1 MKTGILVVLWLVVGW
16 VPPCAADPATI
27 RDELNTHF
35 ADVLADGGRVDQWRR
50 AYLER
55 RREWLEGSLR
65 RATEVQPQFAE
76 VFADMGLPQVLSY
89 LPMVESGFRPGAT
102 SIMAAGGYWQFIPS
116 TARHY
121 GLTLSRWVD
130 ERRDR
135 DHSTHAAGR
144 YLAHLHRMFDDW
156 PLALMAY
163 NSGEGRVLG
172 IIRRLGSRDYADIVR
187 SVRTPG
193 ETSNYVAGFVAAVQI
208 AIDPEAYGLIPPV
221 LDAPPAATEE
231 VMIKGSVD
239 LAFVAQALDVKERR
253 LRTLNPALLEGCT
266 PPQEKPYALR
276 VPAGSGDA
284 LREALQ
290 RSPDTLYTR
299 WTTHRIKPGEA
310 LSLIA
315 RKYRIPAED
324 IARFNDLHDLHSIR
338 AGHDLVIP
346 IPEGRPLPKVASR
359 RRHRSK
365 PAFQD
370 YHRVTHR
377 VVSGESLWSIASRFD
392 TKAESVRKWNGL
404 LRHEIIHPGDR
415 LVLYVPKGTRPK
427 VRHVVHHDPDKP
439 LPPDYRVR
447 SGDTLWTISRAFDLA
462 LEDLARWNGIATTAT
477 LHPDQVL
484 RLKPRPFVVH
494 EVVDGDSL
502 WAIARRY
509 KTTVDTLRR
518 QNRLGTKAI
527 IRPGDQIKIPMISGV

>member
-1 MKTGILVVLWLVVGW
+1 MKGAILLTLWLVFGW
-16 VPPCAADPATI
+16 LQPCAADPATI
-27 RDELNTHF
+27 QAELETHF

-50 AYLER
+50 GYLER
-55 RREWLEGSLR
+55 RRDWLEGSLQR
-65 RATEVQPQFAE
+65 GAVVQPRFAE

-135 DHSTHAAGR
+135 AHSPRAAGR

-172 IIRRLGSRDYADIVR
+172 IIRRLGSRDYSEIAR
-187 SVRTPG
+187 SVRTPA
-193 ETSNYVAGFVAAVQI
+193 ETCNYVASFVAAVQI
-208 AIDPEAYGLIPPV
+208 AVDPERYGLKS
-221 LDAPPAATEE
+221 PPADTPPAPTEE
-231 VMIKGSVD
+231 VMVKGSVD
-239 LAFVAQALDVKERR
+239 LAFVAHALDVDERE
-253 LRTLNPALLEGCT
+253 LRALNPALLEGCT
-266 PPQEKPYALR
+266 PPQETPFAVR
-276 VPAGSGDA
+276 VPAGSGDT
-284 LREALQ
+284 LREALEN
-290 RSPDTLYTR
+290 SPDTLYTR
-299 WTTHRIKPGEA
+299 WTIHEIRPGEA

-315 RKYRIPAED
+315 HQYRIPAED
-324 IARFNDLHDLHSIR
+324 IARFNDLDNLHTIR
-338 AGHDLVIP
+338 AGHELVIP

-359 RRHRSK
+359 HRHGSK
-365 PAFQD
+365 PAFRD

-392 TKAESVRKWNGL
+392 TNAENVRKWNGL
-404 LRHEIIHPGDR
+404 LKHEIIHPGEK

-427 VRHVVHHDPDKP
+427 ARHVVRRDPDEP

-447 SGDTLWTISRAFDLA
+447 SGDTLWTISRAFDLS

-477 LHPDQVL
+477 LHPEQIL

-502 WAIARRY
+502 WSSHAI
-509 KTTVDTLRR
+509 LRPQTPAHANGHHR
-518 QNRLGTKAI
+518 GA
-527 IRPGDQIKIPMISGV
+527 D